1 MSYPMILAPL
11 FVQVVLTLFVA
22 FYLGSQR
29 VRLGLRGEMPANVSL
44 REPNWPPRVRQIEN
58 NLLNQFETPV
68 LFYVL
73 VILAMITRH
82 ADLFFVLM
90 SWVYVVLRILHAYV
104 HLTNN
109 EMKIRGPVFI
119 SSVIVLAIMWGV
131 FILRIMLGL
140 P

>member
-1 MSYPMILAPL
+1 MSYQMILAPL
-11 FVQVVLTLFVA
+11 FVQVLLTFVIA
-22 FYLGSQR
+22 YTLGGQR
-29 VRLGLRGEMPANVSL
+29 VRTAMRGEMPENVAL

-73 VILAMITRH
+73 VILAMMTRH
-82 ADLFFVLM
+82 ADLFFVLL

-104 HLTNN
+104 HLTSNV
-109 EMKIRGPVFI
+109 MKIRGPVFI
-119 SSVIVLAIMWGV
+119 SGVIVLTVMWV
-131 FILRIMLGL
+131 MFIIRIMFGL

>member
-1 MSYPMILAPL
+1 MTYPMILAPL

-29 VRLGLRGEMPANVSL
+29 VRLGLRGEMPDNVTL

-73 VILAMITRH
+73 VILAIITRH
-82 ADLFFVLM
+82 ADNIFVML
-90 SWVYVVLRILHAYV
+90 SWIYVVLRLLHAYI
-104 HLTNN
+104 HLTSNDLR
-109 EMKIRGPVFI
+109 IRGPIFI
-119 SSVIVLAIMWGV
+119 CSVIILAIMWGM
-131 FILRIMLGL
+131 FILAIMLGI